1 MPAIP
6 LAETASTI
14 LMIVIR
20 CGWDRNDRKWIGL
33 EGVTVAIPQNFLDD
47 LHDRLNIVDVVSAYL
62 PLKKK
67 GTNYWGLCPFHHE
80 KTPSFSVNESKQIFH
95 CFGCGA
101 GGTVIDFVMKLFD
114 IPFRQAILRINADFA
129 LGLTWDKPDP
139 AVRSAVLEARRWES
153 QRKAELER
161 LEGKH
166 QELAAEHRY
175 WWNVL
180 KHFSPTKG
188 DIEAGYIHPLYIEAA
203 KKQPHL
209 EYLLD
214 ELEETIVE
222 VKADRGRKGTT
233 AGKYSTGGPRQT
245 A

>member
-1 MPAIP
+1 MID
-6 LAETASTI
+6 LADQVKSLVTI
-14 LMIVIR
+14 R
-20 CGWDRNDRKWIGL
+20 
-33 EGVTVAIPQNFLDD
+33 EVAEHYGFHPNRAGYIC
-47 LHDRLNIVDVVSAYL
+47 
-62 PLKKK
+62 
-67 GTNYWGLCPFHHE
+67 CPFHNE
-80 KTPSFSVNESKQIFH
+80 KTASLKLYPNERGWC
-95 CFGCGA
+95 CFGCHA